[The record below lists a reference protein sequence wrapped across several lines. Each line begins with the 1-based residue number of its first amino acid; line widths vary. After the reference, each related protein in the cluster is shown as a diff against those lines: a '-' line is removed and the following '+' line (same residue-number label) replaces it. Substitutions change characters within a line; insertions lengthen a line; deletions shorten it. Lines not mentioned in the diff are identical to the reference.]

1 MDKHLAHSLRNKIL
15 RPSTVV
21 AFIFLLCCCPGGL
34 RGQELTY
41 GMDPALDSVAFARF
55 RTRMDSIRQHR
66 PTVALVLSGGGAKG
80 AAHIAVLQ
88 HLDSIGLRPDLIVG
102 TSIGGLVGGLYSCG
116 HNGKE
121 LEKLFLAQSW
131 DTLLRDLISTRYDA
145 LAQKDFDARCQISL
159 PFGQLNRDFFAQ
171 RGRERNFRRNILVS
185 GAVQG
190 QNVSNLL
197 GSLIIGHAD
206 ECNFLDLPIPFVCV
220 ATDMVSARPKIWHSG
235 SLAVAMRS
243 TMSIPG
249 LFSPVKTNDM
259 VLLDGSMRSN
269 FPVEVA
275 RTLGADTVIGVDIS
289 APSLQAYEM
298 NTLVDI
304 IAQTTD
310 VLGRET
316 YDAAVRNTDIYIRP
330 DLREFSLLSF
340 NEADIR
346 SMIQRGRTAVGQA
359 APRLATLN
367 ADYRQPDTGQF
378 SIPNSQLS
386 TLDTIPIAAVSFIGI
401 DNKAKTYLLHLLNLG
416 DRVTVG
422 DVEDAVD
429 VMMGTKAFGM
439 VTYQF
444 MGPRPPYILQFTCQP
459 SAVNTLGV
467 GVRFDTPEMG
477 AILLQVG
484 FNTHSLTGS
493 RALIEGRLGQR
504 SLLKATYGFRS
515 RDGLGFGVSASTEH
529 IRHGSFSWEEYDYQ
543 TSFRHNRGETF
554 LDVSSWK
561 KYNLRAGVLIDH
573 WHLYSFLSDNS
584 LPGMGLDSLGHDNAY
599 LALFAQSRSDTYD
612 DPYFPTKGLR
622 SDLQARFFFPAFIMP
637 TPFFYTLSGNIGA
650 ALSTGRFTFQ
660 PYAAARYVSITSA
673 PYMNALSVTASS
685 CIFEHQI
692 PFIGLGD
699 AVICQRLVST
709 AGLSLRMNV
718 TGKHYLALLGQA
730 LHQSDELYSH
740 FLADRSSSALG
751 LGIEYAYRSPVGPL
765 RLIGHWSTFD
775 HKFGLLLNLGV
786 DF

>member
-1 MDKHLAHSLRNKIL
+1 MTISGLHIL
-15 RPSTVV
+15 PRCPR
-21 AFIFLLCCCPGGL
+21 FLTAAVLFCLTMPL
-34 RGQELTY
+34 QAQELTY
-41 GMDPALDSVAFARF
+41 GMDPARDSAAFARF
-55 RTRMDSIRQHR
+55 RVRMDSIRRHR

-80 AAHIAVLQ
+80 AAHIGVLE
-88 HLDSIGLRPDLIVG
+88 HLDSLGLRPDLVVG
-102 TSIGGLVGGLYSCG
+102 TSIGGLVGGIYACG
-116 HNGKE
+116 HSGKE
-121 LEKLFLAQSW
+121 LEQVFLSQTW

-145 LAQKDFDARCQISL
+145 LAQKDFDARCQLSL
-159 PFGQLNRDFFAQ
+159 PFGRLNRDFFVQ
-171 RGRERNFRRNILVS
+171 RGRDRHIRRNLLLS
-185 GAVQG
+185 GVVQG

-197 GSLIIGHAD
+197 GSLTMGHAD

-235 SLAVAMRS
+235 SLAVALRS

-275 RTLGADTVIGVDIS
+275 RALGADTVIGVDIS

-316 YDAAVRNTDIYIRP
+316 YDAAVSSTDIYIRP

-340 NEADIR
+340 NESDIR
-346 SMIQRGRTAVGQA
+346 TMIRRGQTAVRQQA
-359 APRLATLN
+359 ARLAALQGAPSSPQN
-367 ADYRQPDTGQF
+367 
-378 SIPNSQLS
+378 NSLS
-386 TLDTIPIAAVSFIGI
+386 PLSDTISIAAVSFVGI
-401 DNKAKTYLLHLLNLG
+401 DEKAKTFLSHLLHLGNQ
-416 DRVTVG
+416 VTQREVQ
-422 DVEDAVD
+422 DAVD

-444 MGPRPPYILQFTCQP
+444 LGPRPPYILQFTCQP

-477 AILLQVG
+477 AILLQAG

-504 SLLKATYGFRS
+504 SSLKATYGFRS
-515 RDGLGFGVSASTEH
+515 HDGLGFGIAASTEH
-529 IRHGSFSWEEYDYQ
+529 IRHGTFFSDNYDFQ
-543 TSFRHNRGETF
+543 TDFRHNRGELF
-554 LDVSSWK
+554 LDVTTWK
-561 KYNLRAGVLIDH
+561 KLNLRAGALIDH
-573 WHLYSFLSDNS
+573 WHLYSFLADYS
-584 LPGMGLDSLGHDNAY
+584 LPVTAFDTLGRDNAY
-599 LALFAQSRSDTYD
+599 MALFAQMRSDTYD
-612 DPYFPTKGLR
+612 DPYFPTQGLR
-622 SDLQARFFFPAFIMP
+622 SNIQARFFFPSLMDS
-637 TPFFYTLSGNIGA
+637 TGFFYTLSGSIETALA
-650 ALSTGRFTFQ
+650 AGPVIFM
-660 PYAAARYVSITSA
+660 PYAAVRYVSHFSV
-673 PYMNALSVTASS
+673 PYMNALSVTTSS
-685 CIFEHQI
+685 RILEQQI
-692 PFIGLGD
+692 PFVGLGD
-699 AVICQRLVST
+699 AVACQRLVST
-709 AGLSLRMNV
+709 AGLTLRVNV
-718 TGKHYLALLGQA
+718 IGKHYVALLGQA

-740 FLADRSSSALG
+740 LLADRSSSALG

-765 RLIGHWSTFD
+765 RLIGHWSSFD